1 MRDAARARGA
11 LEEAGDTLSLTFLDA
26 NLGAVDMLRDR
37 YADAATV
44 FERTATRLSALRVHY
59 GALNGWDAAA
69 ESRLLLLEP
78 AAAAKIRPH
87 LGDLASRVGDARLR
101 VGAGLTSVEIL
112 EANGEAAAARSL
124 LTALGDGLGEASL
137 PATLKARGDAIAAR
151 LAMARGDCAAAL
163 VPARRAFDVLV
174 EPDDARERERNWL
187 TLANAEL
194 ECGSAVDAA
203 REARRIDAMRD
214 ASPTRA
220 ARLYA
225 SLVSAELARARGDAT
240 AAKVAFE
247 AAQSD
252 AAQGRVPLD
261 IVMAADAYSGWL
273 IETGDL
279 GAASAVAERASPWA
293 GQSYKA
299 SLLPVRLY
307 HAARLASAW
316 SAALDRA
323 RGLAGER
330 RIPDEIATP
339 PR

>member
-1 MRDAARARGA
+1 
-11 LEEAGDTLSLTFLDA
+11 
-26 NLGAVDMLRDR
+26 
-37 YADAATV
+37 
-44 FERTATRLSALRVHY
+44 
-59 GALNGWDAAA
+59 
-69 ESRLLLLEP
+69 
-78 AAAAKIRPH
+78 
-87 LGDLASRVGDARLR
+87 
-101 VGAGLTSVEIL
+101 
-112 EANGEAAAARSL
+112 
-124 LTALGDGLGEASL
+124 
-137 PATLKARGDAIAAR
+137 
-151 LAMARGDCAAAL
+151 
-163 VPARRAFDVLV
+163 
-174 EPDDARERERNWL
+174 
-187 TLANAEL
+187 
-194 ECGSAVDAA
+194 
-203 REARRIDAMRD
+203 MRD